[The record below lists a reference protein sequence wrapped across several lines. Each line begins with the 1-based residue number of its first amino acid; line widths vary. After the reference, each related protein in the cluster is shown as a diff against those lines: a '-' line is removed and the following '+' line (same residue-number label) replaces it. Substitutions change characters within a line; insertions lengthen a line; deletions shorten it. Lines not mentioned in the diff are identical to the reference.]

1 MFEINS
7 NTELNVSVFSSI
19 PVGKTIR
26 RFYRDIS
33 FTTNPAERIK
43 TIVSIERDASL
54 FEESWRIES
63 SDYCLRIYASDEL
76 GVIYVLNYISSGTL
90 GIKPLWY
97 WCNQTFEKK
106 DSHIFS
112 HDYAESEHNA
122 IRFRGWFINDEVLFL
137 GLEPDGLGS
146 EQWERRLSLKI
157 KFSVRML
164 CDKEATISLYA
175 LSIPYLYSVTSA
187 SERLFRDSC
196 RYGFIAMLYEIESIS
211 LSFPSI
217 FSIIELRRSDSYA

>member
-7 NTELNVSVFSSI
+7 NTELNVSGFSSI
-19 PVGKTIR
+19 PVGKAIR

-54 FEESWRIES
+54 FEKSWRIES

-106 DSHIFS
+106 
-112 HDYAESEHNA
+112 
-122 IRFRGWFINDEVLFL
+122 G
-137 GLEPDGLGS
+137 
-146 EQWERRLSLKI
+146 
-157 KFSVRML
+157 
-164 CDKEATISLYA
+164 
-175 LSIPYLYSVTSA
+175 
-187 SERLFRDSC
+187 
-196 RYGFIAMLYEIESIS
+196 
-211 LSFPSI
+211 
-217 FSIIELRRSDSYA
+217 